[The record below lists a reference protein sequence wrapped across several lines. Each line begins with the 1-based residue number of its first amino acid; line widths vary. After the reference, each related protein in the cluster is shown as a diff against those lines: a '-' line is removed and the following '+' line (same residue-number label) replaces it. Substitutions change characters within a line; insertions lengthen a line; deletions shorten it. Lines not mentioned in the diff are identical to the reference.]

1 MSLHTVYFHN
11 GDKVTDNVC
20 PPKKKITQC
29 DCGEPFSVY
38 FCLLLKKK
46 KKVYP
51 VILHIK
57 FY

>member
-1 MSLHTVYFHN
+1 MSLHPGYFHN

-46 KKVYP
+46 KVYP